1 MDTGTLIARSK
12 AAREVN
18 RGVREALKHNLARAI
33 GLSSK
38 CRETLAEYVKLGA
51 PKPGDAAN
59 LSSNKNKH
67 QALLRRVSEHLDL
80 CNSSSFS
87 AASPRGAD
95 DLPCSISLI
104 AEGERPQSVP
114 ISAKVIPIGSRRRS
128 VMRDAHVVMGAT
140 LRKTVIPCQRQ
151 PVTEFRDNSGMPRPL
166 GLPRFATLGP
176 RIRWWR
182 EHRNRDRR
190 EFAKAVDIPY
200 STFADLENDRA
211 KSTKKLRKIA
221 DELNLRIEYLETDE
235 GEPELLSSPAASEW
249 PLPGIPRERLE
260 KLTRTEREL
269 LAFKLRDILN
279 DIESDRPATR
289 KTG

>member
-1 MDTGTLIARSK
+1 MEQKEPAV
-12 AAREVN
+12 A
-18 RGVREALKHNLARAI
+18 
-33 GLSSK
+33 SSAK
-38 CRETLAEYVKLGA
+38 CRKTLRQFVKSAAHSSEVGA
-51 PKPGDAAN
+51 SLYDT
-59 LSSNKNKH
+59 KNKH
-67 QALLRRVSEHLDL
+67 QALLRRESEHSDL
-80 CNSSSFS
+80 CNSSSFN
-87 AASPRGAD
+87 AESPRGAA
-95 DLPCSISLI
+95 DLPCSISLT
-104 AEGERPQSVP
+104 AEGDRSQSEP
-114 ISAKVIPIGSRRRS
+114 ISAKVIPFLRRRS

-140 LRKTVIPCQRQ
+140 LRKPVTSCQRQ
-151 PVTEFRDNSGMPRPL
+151 PVTEFRENIGMPRPP
-166 GLPRFATLGP
+166 GLPRFLTLGP

-190 EFAKAVDIPY
+190 EFAKTVGIPY

-221 DELNLRIEYLETDE
+221 DELSLRLDYLETDE
-235 GEPELLSSPAASEW
+235 GEPEQLTPPTASEW

-279 DIESDRPATR
+279 DIEADRPATR